1 MGARAPRI
9 AVFGLKTRVS
19 DPIWKGPERFCRAAH
34 RGSTACTNGTNI
46 ADRGQLKA
54 LDGMEGRSLAALD
67 VPPSVTSGRAGW
79 HGR

>member
-1 MGARAPRI
+1 MGARAARI
-9 AVFGLKTRVS
+9 AFFRLKTRFS
-19 DPIWKGPERFCRAAH
+19 DPIWKGPEQICRAAH